1 MNNPKLEEFVWKSEN
16 NENLTLISKPVHFFT
31 MKYVARVEVSLKP
44 GHSDPEGETTRA
56 SLSELN
62 YPVKSVRV
70 SKVYE
75 ILLDAGSLAEA
86 ERCVDGMCRRLLAN
100 PVKDDYTFRLEEAG

>member
-1 MNNPKLEEFVWKSEN
+1 MR
-16 NENLTLISKPVHFFT
+16 
-31 MKYVARVEVSLKP
+31 YVAKVEVGLKH

-62 YPVKSVRV
+62 YPVVSVRV

-75 ILLDAGSLAEA
+75 IGLEASSLQEA
-86 ERCVDGMCRRLLAN
+86 ERQVEEMCRRLLAN
-100 PVKDDYTFRLEEAG
+100 PVKDHYTYGIEEVK

>member
-1 MNNPKLEEFVWKSEN
+1 MRYIAK
-16 NENLTLISKPVHFFT
+16 
-31 MKYVARVEVSLKP
+31 VEVSLKP

-62 YPVKSVRV
+62 YSVESVRV

-75 ILLDAGSLAEA
+75 IFLETDSLEKA
-86 ERCVDGMCRRLLAN
+86 ERQVEEMCRRLLAN
-100 PVKDDYTFRLEEAG
+100 PVKDDYTFKIEEAT

>member
-1 MNNPKLEEFVWKSEN
+1 MRYIAK
-16 NENLTLISKPVHFFT
+16 
-31 MKYVARVEVSLKP
+31 VEVSLKP

-62 YPVKSVRV
+62 YPVESVRV

-75 ILLDAGSLAEA
+75 MFLETDSVEKA
-86 ERCVDGMCRRLLAN
+86 ERQIEEMCRRLLAN
-100 PVKDDYTFRLEEAG
+100 PVKDDYTFKIEEAT